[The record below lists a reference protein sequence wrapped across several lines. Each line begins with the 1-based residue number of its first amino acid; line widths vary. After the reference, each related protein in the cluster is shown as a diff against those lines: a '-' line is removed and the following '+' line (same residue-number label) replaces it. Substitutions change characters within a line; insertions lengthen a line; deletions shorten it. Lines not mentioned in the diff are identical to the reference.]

1 MEGISPDTVA
11 TSSSSLLA
19 RGPPG
24 VAAPKR
30 KGAELI
36 VGAGAGAGAGAAC
49 TTNMAD
55 ALMDDV
61 LAVMVRFPVAA
72 AGIVMPV
79 LNAPAEVVWN
89 EKVVEPTITDPVD
102 EALNPVPVTV
112 TAEPA
117 GPEVGLSKTCGDVVA
132 ALAGWMTDTANPT
145 PIMSATNNDLSIRN
159 TAIYPQIERRQRL
172 PPVTSMRKALAL
184 ILWAENRTPIK
195 KTTIL
200 AESSARSG
208 EQS

>member
-1 MEGISPDTVA
+1 
-11 TSSSSLLA
+11 
-19 RGPPG
+19 

-30 KGAELI
+30 KGAALI
-36 VGAGAGAGAGAAC
+36 VGAGAGAGTGAAC
-49 TTNMAD
+49 TTKVAD

-72 AGIVMPV
+72 AGMVMPV
-79 LNAPAEVVWN
+79 LNAPCEVVWN
-89 EKVVEPTITDPVD
+89 AKVAEPTITVPVV

-112 TAEPA
+112 TAAPA
-117 GPEVGLSKTCGDVVA
+117 GPEVGLSETCGDVAA

-145 PIMSATNNDLSIRN
+145 PIMSATNKDLSIRN
-159 TAIYPQIERRQRL
+159 TAIYPQIEMRPR
-172 PPVTSMRKALAL
+172 PPVASMQKALAL
-184 ILWAENRTPIK
+184 ILRAEIRTPIK

-200 AESSARSG
+200 AESSARSW